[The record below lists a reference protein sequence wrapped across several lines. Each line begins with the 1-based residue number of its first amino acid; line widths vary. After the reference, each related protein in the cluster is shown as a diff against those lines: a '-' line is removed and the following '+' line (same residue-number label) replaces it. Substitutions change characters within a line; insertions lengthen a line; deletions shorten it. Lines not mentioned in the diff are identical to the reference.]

1 MSGRRARTQRTPL
14 VSATLA
20 APVAPVLSIP
30 SPLRCGLLLC
40 AAKVAL
46 GTLGS
51 LRILRW
57 IERRHAPVPVIS
69 AADPG
74 TVKAV
79 ERAVAMAAAF
89 YPGRARCLEQS
100 LVLYHWLRRAGVP
113 ARFCM
118 GVQAHPFIAHA
129 WIEWCGKVINDVP
142 EHVDLFARLPDDLP

>member
-1 MSGRRARTQRTPL
+1 MRREGL
-14 VSATLA
+14 LSAAL
-20 APVAPVLSIP
+20 VAPLPTLLPVP
-30 SPLRCGLLLC
+30 SPLQCGLLLL

-46 GTLGS
+46 GTIGS
-51 LRILRW
+51 LRSLRW
-57 IERRHAPVPVIS
+57 IRRRHASVPVGS
-69 AADPG
+69 AADSD

-129 WIEWCGKVINDVP
+129 WIEWCGEVINDVP
-142 EHVDLFARLPDDLP
+142 EHVALFSRLPDDLL